1 MSILVTDGSADGVYK
16 QPLPGRLT
24 GRARVYGAYSRLGLY
39 GFFPH
44 LFISLISSSAARYRP
59 QSR

>member
-16 QPLPGRLT
+16 QPSPGRLT

-44 LFISLISSSAARYRP
+44 LFNLFNFF
-59 QSR
+59 SRGSI